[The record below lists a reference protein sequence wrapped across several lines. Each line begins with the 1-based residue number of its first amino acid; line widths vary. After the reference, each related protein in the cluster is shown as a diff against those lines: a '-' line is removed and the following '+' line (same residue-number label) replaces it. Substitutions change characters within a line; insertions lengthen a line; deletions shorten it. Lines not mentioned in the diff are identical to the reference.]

1 MPLPKLPG
9 GGSLAST
16 AGASAAAA
24 VTRVVALRAS
34 RRVIIISFRLWIRE
48 TGNLFEPATQA
59 CNDARSTVGFA
70 AYAHKTGRQVTF
82 WGGHHERRWIRV
94 RRARRPRLE
103 SLGAPRIQTRG
114 ASSRTCGPRWDH
126 RNPASYSHPSHP
138 LGRRTAR
145 S

>member
-59 CNDARSTVGFA
+59 RNDARSTVGFA
-70 AYAHKTGRQVTF
+70 AYRTGAHDRILPRPQPLSLTPRFSGVTLRGCGWCNRF
-82 WGGHHERRWIRV
+82 SGFF
-94 RRARRPRLE
+94 
-103 SLGAPRIQTRG
+103 APRT
-114 ASSRTCGPRWDH
+114 H
-126 RNPASYSHPSHP
+126 
-138 LGRRTAR
+138 
-145 S
+145 